1 MKQSYKLTDAEMNGI
16 FNALNEKRPEQ
27 ATAIW
32 QSACTRLGCS
42 LESVEVNPTGNA
54 ADFLAEPLPVPAA
67 VNGDVRQGHTSASNA
82 QADALCPGRHLAQ
95 CGIPEPPKGEDAS
108 IGTRIHGALAGESG
122 LLPSL
127 SVDERDTFD
136 ACRAIE
142 KKLVVQFFGSDD
154 PKFKVQRHERLWVRW
169 ENHAHSGE
177 PDVVFRFG
185 TKALIL
191 DYKVLSGD
199 VAESSRNEQLRDL
212 AVLVKVNSL
221 MLDEIAV
228 AIVQP
233 LVTHSPELCVYAAAD
248 LERSALN
255 LRARVEASNNP
266 KSLRVA
272 GEVQCKWC
280 KAKTTCAEFNKWQG
294 GMIPIDPPYSGR
306 GITAENSGLFNLP
319 MSMWTP
325 DQRGL
330 AASILPIATK
340 RLDEIKEFLKE
351 LLEADPSAIPGYRLK
366 PGAVRESITD
376 PQQCFDRF
384 AALGGHL
391 NEFFPCIKV
400 QKGDL
405 KEAVAGVTK
414 KKGKALAAELATLLE
429 GITEEK
435 QSAPSLARSDEK

>member
-1 MKQSYKLTDAEMNGI
+1 VKQNYKLTDAEMNGI
-16 FNALNEKRPEQ
+16 FNALNEKRPQE

-95 CGIPEPPKGEDAS
+95 RGIPEPPKGEDAS

-122 LLPSL
+122 VLPSL

-280 KAKTTCAEFNKWQG
+280 KAKMACKEFTAWQG
-294 GMIPIDPPYSGR
+294 KPLASLTVSDDEIELFKSSM
-306 GITAENSGLFNLP
+306 GL
-319 MSMWTP
+319 WTP
-325 DQRGL
+325 QQWSL
-330 AASILPIATK
+330 ALDLTK
-340 RLDEIKEFLKE
+340 RGATFFDLIKGEAKERLD
-351 LLEADPSAIPGYRLK
+351 ADPSAIPGYRLK

>member
-1 MKQSYKLTDAEMNGI
+1 MNGI
-16 FNALNEKRPEQ
+16 FNALNEKRPQE

-54 ADFLAEPLPVPAA
+54 ADFLAEPLAVPAA

-82 QADALCPGRHLAQ
+82 QADDLCPGRHLAQ
-95 CGIPEPPKGEDAS
+95 RGIPEPPKGEDAS

-169 ENHAHSGE
+169 PNPLKPFEPVKFQHSGE

-233 LVTHSPELCVYAAAD
+233 LVTHSPELCKYTEAD

-280 KAKTTCAEFNKWQG
+280 KAKTSCKEFAAWQG
-294 GMIPIDPPYSGR
+294 KPLVAL
-306 GITAENSGLFNLP
+306 AESADEVALFKVAMAL
-319 MSMWTP
+319 WTP
-325 DQRGL
+325 AQWATALDLRERGEKFFEL
-330 AASILPIATK
+330 LK
-340 RLDEIKEFLKE
+340 DEAKAR
-351 LLEADPSAIPGYRLK
+351 LEADPNSIPGRCLK
-366 PGAVRESITD
+366 PGAVRETIIN
-376 PQQCFDRF
+376 PQECFDRF
-384 AALGGHL
+384 AAEGGHL

-400 QKGDL
+400 EKTKY
-405 KEAVAGVTK
+405 KEAVAEVTK
-414 KKGKALAAELATLLE
+414 LKGVKLKAKIETMLE
-429 GITEEK
+429 GLTESK